1 MTIEIISIFS
11 SVNQLMTKKDNT
23 IDKWWCERSYIQLQI
38 ALFWLILKVMN
49 ILFTILCQKMLTGRA
64 CVNYMLYHHQI
75 TRNSSLSKVVVQLH
89 LEQSTSVN
97 SRVNFGTKF
106 SWKVPAKNSF
116 VQEERVVSTIL
127 LIEKVMMT
135 LSNSY
140 NLRSRVRGGWHFQNR
155 KGCHHQKIIWLWIQY
170 LLYNEGKRR
179 EFMIVNSTLG

>member
-1 MTIEIISIFS
+1 
-11 SVNQLMTKKDNT
+11 
-23 IDKWWCERSYIQLQI
+23 
-38 ALFWLILKVMN
+38 MN
-49 ILFTILCQKMLTGRA
+49 ILLTLLCQKMLIGRA

-75 TRNSSLSKVVVQLH
+75 TRIHLSKAAVRLH

-135 LSNSY
+135 LSDSY
-140 NLRSRVRGGWHFQNR
+140 NLRFRGLTFPKS
-155 KGCHHQKIIWLWIQY
+155 KGLPPSKNY
-170 LLYNEGKRR
+170 LTMNPI
-179 EFMIVNSTLG
+179 FTI

>member
-1 MTIEIISIFS
+1 
-11 SVNQLMTKKDNT
+11 
-23 IDKWWCERSYIQLQI
+23 
-38 ALFWLILKVMN
+38 
-49 ILFTILCQKMLTGRA
+49 MLTGRA

-140 NLRSRVRGGWHFQNR
+140 NLRSRAGGADISRIERVATIKKLSDYESNIYSIMR
-155 KGCHHQKIIWLWIQY
+155 
-170 LLYNEGKRR
+170 EKRR

>member
-1 MTIEIISIFS
+1 M
-11 SVNQLMTKKDNT
+11 NT
-23 IDKWWCERSYIQLQI
+23 LLTLLY
-38 ALFWLILKVMN
+38 
-49 ILFTILCQKMLTGRA
+49 QKMLTGRA

-75 TRNSSLSKVVVQLH
+75 TRNSSLSKAVVQLH

-135 LSNSY
+135 LSDSY
-140 NLRSRVRGGWHFQNR
+140 NLRSRGLTFPKS
-155 KGCHHQKIIWLWIQY
+155 KGLPPSKNY
-170 LLYNEGKRR
+170 LTMNPI
-179 EFMIVNSTLG
+179 FTI